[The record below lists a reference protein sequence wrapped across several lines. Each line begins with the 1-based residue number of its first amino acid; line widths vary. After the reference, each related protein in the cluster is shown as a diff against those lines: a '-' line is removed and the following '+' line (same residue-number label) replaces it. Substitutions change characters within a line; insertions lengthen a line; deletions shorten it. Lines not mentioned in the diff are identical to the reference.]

1 MYSLRFAARSEVGRV
16 RKNNQDSGYASPTL
30 IAVADGMGGAAAG
43 DLASAVAVRELAS
56 SDTRYE
62 GEEML
67 EALAGALSRANDV
80 LCALVAADPM
90 LDGMGTTVCGA
101 MFSGTQLGLAHVGD
115 SRGYLLREGN
125 LIRLTHDHSWI
136 QSLIDEGRLTP
147 EQAETHPHRSLL
159 LKVLNGQP
167 AHTPDVELIDV
178 YEGDRVMFCSDG
190 LCGLVH
196 DDEIADLLGQDDL
209 DQALTDL
216 VDAANQAG
224 GPDNITVVL
233 ADVVPQSDELD
244 SREPLIVGAATEREI
259 PDPDSSPSSPGF
271 PAVAPPAD
279 SAEDE
284 RYAPHHGKFRWASTA
299 FIVIVA
305 LLLVGAGGWITD
317 SYARTKYFVGAN
329 GEVVAIYRG
338 LPGDLLGF
346 RLNEVVADQKTK
358 VKDLPV
364 YHQDLVRRG
373 ISVESFGKAEE
384 TVAELAAKAERCLL
398 IRKQRQEPSETPGAA
413 TTPSPGASPSD
424 PGSASPE
431 SGSPSHDGTMA
442 VSPTVSNSPYPNAP
456 TDPEEC

>member
-1 MYSLRFAARSEVGRV
+1 MYSLNFAAQSDVGRL

-56 SDTRYE
+56 CDARYE
-62 GEEML
+62 GDEML
-67 EALAGALSRANDV
+67 EVLAGALSRANDA
-80 LCALVAADPM
+80 LCALVASDPA

-101 MFSGTQLGLAHVGD
+101 MFSGTQLGLVHIGD
-115 SRGYLLREGN
+115 SRGYLLRGGE
-125 LIRLTHDHSWI
+125 LIQLTHDHSWV
-136 QSLIDEGRLTP
+136 QSLIDEGRLAP

-167 AHTPDVELIDV
+167 CHTPDVELIDV
-178 YEGDRVMFCSDG
+178 AEGDRIMFCSDG
-190 LCGLVH
+190 LCGLVR
-196 DDEIADLLGQDDL
+196 DDEIARLLGQDDL
-209 DQALTDL
+209 DAALTDL

-233 ADVVPQSDELD
+233 AEVVPQSDELD
-244 SREPLIVGAATEREI
+244 AREPLILGAAVEREI
-259 PDPDSSPSSPGF
+259 PDPTASPTEPGF
-271 PAVAPPAD
+271 PAVAAPTG

-299 FIVIVA
+299 IVVIVA
-305 LLLVGAGGWITD
+305 LLLLGAGGWITD

-338 LPGDLLGF
+338 LPGDLLGL

-358 VKDLPV
+358 VSDLPV
-364 YHQDLVRRG
+364 YHQELVRRG

-384 TVAELAAKAERCLL
+384 TVTELAAKAERCILV
-398 IRKQRQEPSETPGAA
+398 RKQRQSPP
-413 TTPSPGASPSD
+413 PSPEPTAAPSGEATAPDGTSPAGSVGPSPEASGMLSPS
-424 PGSASPE
+424 ASI
-431 SGSPSHDGTMA
+431 
-442 VSPTVSNSPYPNAP
+442 SPYPYTP
-456 TDPEEC
+456 VDPEEC